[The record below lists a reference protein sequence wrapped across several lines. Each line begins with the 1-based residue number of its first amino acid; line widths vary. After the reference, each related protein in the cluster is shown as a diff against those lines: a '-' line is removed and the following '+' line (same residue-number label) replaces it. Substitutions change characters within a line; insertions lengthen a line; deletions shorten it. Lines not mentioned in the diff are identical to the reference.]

1 MASPGGQHRSED
13 AGRPATSS
21 LATSNLTIVSG
32 GQSGVDRA
40 ALDVAIALG
49 LSYSGWCPSGGVAE
63 DLDSPPGLLAAYP
76 LLREATTPDPAERTH
91 LNVRD
96 STATLVVSPP
106 ELVAGGT
113 LLTVEEAT
121 RLARPCLVTTGP
133 AAVVTQWLETLGVPC
148 ALNVAGPRAS
158 EWPEGYDVARH
169 LLEDLLRS

>member
-1 MASPGGQHRSED
+1 MPSPSG
-13 AGRPATSS
+13 
-21 LATSNLTIVSG
+21 LTIISG

-49 LSYSGWCPSGGVAE
+49 LPYSGWCPAGGAAE
-63 DLDSPPGLLAAYP
+63 DLVTPPGLLAAYP
-76 LLREATTPDPAERTH
+76 RLRETATDGVAERTR

-113 LLTVEEAT
+113 LLTVDEVT

-133 AAVVTQWLETLGVPC
+133 AEPAREWLETLGAPC
-148 ALNVAGPRAS
+148 VLNVAGPRAS
-158 EWPEGYDVARH
+158 EWPEGYDVARR
-169 LLEDLLRS
+169 LLEELLAS

>member
-1 MASPGGQHRSED
+1 MAPPGVPQHDEGP
-13 AGRPATSS
+13 AGSRV
-21 LATSNLTIVSG
+21 TIVSG

-49 LSYSGWCPSGGVAE
+49 LPYSGWCPAGGAAE
-63 DLDSPPGLLAAYP
+63 DLTTPPGLLAAYP
-76 LLREATTPDPAERTH
+76 LLRETETSDAAERTR

-106 ELVAGGT
+106 GLVAGGT